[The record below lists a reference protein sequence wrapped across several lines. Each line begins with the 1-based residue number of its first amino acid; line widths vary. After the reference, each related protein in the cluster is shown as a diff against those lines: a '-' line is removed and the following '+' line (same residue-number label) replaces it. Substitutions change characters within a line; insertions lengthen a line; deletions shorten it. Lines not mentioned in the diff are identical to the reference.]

1 MHPSDDSINLQVAA
15 ALAEDMG
22 KCDLTAQ
29 LIPAS
34 SKAEAAIICR
44 DEAIICGIAW
54 ANACFRQLDH
64 NNQIEWHFKDG
75 AQLSPGA
82 TLCHISG
89 NARALLTAERT
100 ALNFLQTLSATA
112 TQARRYADAIK
123 GTNAVVMDTRKT
135 LPGMR
140 MAQKYAVTV
149 GGGANQRLRLDDGIL
164 IKENHIAA
172 AGGITQALEAARKL
186 GADVPIQIEVENLDE
201 LTNALHSGASL
212 ILLDNFDV
220 GLLRKA
226 VAINKGRAILEASG
240 GITLQNIRQ
249 IAETGVDRISVGSL
263 TKDIKAVDLSMRL
276 SSPKNQ

>member
-29 LIPAS
+29 LIPAAS
-34 SKAEAAIICR
+34 RAEANIVCR
-44 DEAIICGIAW
+44 DEAVICGIAW
-54 ANACFRQLDH
+54 ATACFYQLDH
-64 NNQIEWHFKDG
+64 NARMEWHVQDG
-75 AQLSPGA
+75 TRVSPG
-82 TLCHISG
+82 TIICRISG

-112 TQARRYADAIK
+112 TMARRYADAIK
-123 GTNAVVMDTRKT
+123 DTNAVVMDTRKT

-172 AGGITQALEAARKL
+172 AGGIAQALEAARKL
-186 GADVPIQIEVENLDE
+186 GADVPIQIEVENLQE
-201 LTNALHSGASL
+201 LACALECGAL
-212 ILLDNFDV
+212 LVLLDNFDPA
-220 GLLRKA
+220 LLRKA
-226 VAINKGRAILEASG
+226 VALNQGRAVLEASG
-240 GITLQNIRQ
+240 GITLQNVHQ
-249 IAETGVDRISVGSL
+249 IAKTGVDRISVGSL
-263 TKDIKAVDLSMRL
+263 TKDIKAVDLSMRF
-276 SSPKNQ
+276 SSPEN